1 MSRSSQN
8 LGKQLAQNGHRQC
21 GSNWF
26 FEEHPI
32 EWRWDRILDRKKR
45 PKTAELKLERVDEVG
60 SSAKK
65 DNCGVCAGDGSTC
78 RLVRGQTKVHLSP
91 EKSKC

>member
-60 SSAKK
+60 GSAKEMGQREK
-65 DNCGVCAGDGSTC
+65 LQVLATAPIPHRVP
-78 RLVRGQTKVHLSP
+78 RLLS
-91 EKSKC
+91 